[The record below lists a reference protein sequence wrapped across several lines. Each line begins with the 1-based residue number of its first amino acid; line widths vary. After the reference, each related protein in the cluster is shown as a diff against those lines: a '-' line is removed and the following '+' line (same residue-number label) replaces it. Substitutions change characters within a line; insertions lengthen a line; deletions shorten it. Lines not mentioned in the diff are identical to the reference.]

1 MELLAA
7 VKVDEVTLAVE
18 EDVIAA
24 LKEMIEALQQAKK
37 DLKDKKQQPPGQTTK
52 ARTSSRSI
60 DRIAEL
66 KMIRALQMRVNRRTR
81 LINETVDVSQDADAL
96 EKCSASSR

>member
-7 VKVDEVTLAVE
+7 VKVDELTLAVE

-37 DLKDKKQQPPGQTTK
+37 DLKDKKQQPPGQNNNQGENEQPLMC
-52 ARTSSRSI
+52 
-60 DRIAEL
+60 IA
-66 KMIRALQMRVNRRTR
+66 
-81 LINETVDVSQDADAL
+81 SP
-96 EKCSASSR
+96 S